1 MILPHIRSSFGRS
14 DAQFVVWLLS
24 RGSESARE
32 REEERFREQGFDAVL
47 DDPLTLNALL
57 AGRDFSSARPELVF
71 YVLVRHAL
79 LEDGINDRGLAD
91 YLAALV
97 LTFGREGRAYHI
109 ADDTTQYR
117 YLVDIAAAGDGST
130 GRRAFLLRAH
140 LGEFALWLS
149 GLFPDHIT
157 ARVHR
162 RAAPPLAYYEAMGT
176 TGYRLA
182 ARYTDAEQA
191 GIAELYRNCADFFP
205 ALRIALNRVADR
217 HLFPVTG
224 DRIDRMLRQVADSF
238 RAESFRAEGGA

>member
-1 MILPHIRSSFGRS
+1 MILPTIRNAFDRG
-14 DAQFVVWLLS
+14 DARFLIWLLT
-24 RGSESARE
+24 RGSESARA
-32 REEERFREQGFDAVL
+32 REEARLQEHGLDALL
-47 DDPLTLNALL
+47 DDPRTLNALL
-57 AGRDFSSARPELVF
+57 AGPEFSTARPELVF

-79 LEDGINDRGLAD
+79 LEDGITDRGVAD

-97 LTFGREGRAYHI
+97 LAFGRDGRAYHI
-109 ADDTTQYR
+109 AEDTSEYR
-117 YLVDIAAAGDGST
+117 YLVDIVAAGDQST
-130 GRRAFLLRAH
+130 GKRAFLLRAH

-157 ARVHR
+157 AREQR
-162 RAAPPLAYYEAMGT
+162 RAAPPISYYEELGS

-182 ARYTDAEQA
+182 SRFDEAEQH

-224 DRIDRMLRQVADSF
+224 DRIDRLLRQVADSF
-238 RAESFRAEGGA
+238 RQER